1 MGMILFLQWREQKW
15 SYFWKKKKA
24 ALFRLRVSSLRNEG
38 TQEHLSHIMWS
49 KINVSSPC
57 QWVSGKNGGC
67 WLHHSC
73 QVTWTCLLPKM
84 NQNEH
89 HCWHILSSNAICGL
103 HLTESSIGQGREQNA
118 ERKIYLYCYQ
128 SLKNQTVHDCHRMT
142 KYSRLD
148 GTLKTISFQL
158 CAIGRDT
165 FH

>member
-15 SYFWKKKKA
+15 SHFWRKKA

-38 TQEHLSHIMWS
+38 TQEHLSHTMWS

-57 QWVSGKNGGC
+57 QCVSGKNRGC

-89 HCWHILSSNAICGL
+89 HCWHILSNNAICGL
-103 HLTESSIGQGREQNA
+103 HLTEFNRSGQIAECRKKNLSLLLPKFKKPNCSWLPQNDKIGSIEW
-118 ERKIYLYCYQ
+118 
-128 SLKNQTVHDCHRMT
+128 
-142 KYSRLD
+142 
-148 GTLKTISFQL
+148 QL
-158 CAIGRDT
+158 
-165 FH
+165 